1 MINST
6 LKNANILIVDDQQAN
21 IDVLTSL
28 LEFKGYT
35 NLKQTTD
42 SRIVVSLFKESEPD
56 LILLDLMMPHLDGFQ
71 ILEQFKELIPA
82 GTYLPI
88 LVLTADVTP
97 DAKQIA
103 LSGGAS
109 DFLSKPFDLIEVDL
123 RIKNLLKTRFLHQ
136 QLENQNLILEEKVK
150 ERTKELEET
159 NKKLIEAKEKVE
171 QSDKLK
177 SEFLHQM
184 SLEMRTPT
192 NAVLSFTNLLREEM
206 RQKITPDLLE
216 YFNGIDSAGQSLIRT
231 VDLILNVSEMQ
242 ESANKPVFS
251 EFDVVEEIIS
261 KVMLENRKIIEN
273 KGLQFKFTSTI
284 QAAVV
289 TGDKYSIYQILVNL
303 LGNSIKYTKVGDISI
318 IISNTE
324 PGFNIS
330 IEDTGIGISE
340 EFIEMMYHPAMLEEK
355 DGVMRDEGK
364 NLGLALVK
372 KYCDLNGI
380 GLALIKKYCDLNG
393 IVLKIESNK
402 GVGTRF
408 TLVFTG
414 IKVV

>member
-28 LEFKGYT
+28 LEFKKYT

-42 SRIVVSLFKESEPD
+42 SRIVISLFKESEPD
-56 LILLDLMMPHLDGFQ
+56 LILLDLMMPYIDGFQ
-71 ILEQFKELIPA
+71 ILEELKELIPA

-103 LSGGAS
+103 LAGGAS

-123 RIKNLLKTRFLHQ
+123 RIKNLLKTRYLHQ
-136 QLENQNLILEEKVK
+136 QLENQNQILEEKVK
-150 ERTKELEET
+150 ERTKELEVK
-159 NKKLIEAKEKVE
+159 NKELLEAKEKVE

-177 SEFLHQM
+177 SEFLRQM

-206 RQKITPDLLE
+206 LEKITPDLLE
-216 YFNGIDSAGQSLIRT
+216 YFNGIDSAGQALIRT
-231 VDLILNVSEMQ
+231 VDLILNISEMQ
-242 ESANKPVFS
+242 VSTNKPFFG
-251 EFDVVEEIIS
+251 EFDLLKEIIS
-261 KVMLENRKIIEN
+261 KIINEEKKIIEN
-273 KGLQFKFTSTI
+273 KGLKFNFFSAI
-284 QAAVV
+284 PEAVIV
-289 TGDKYSIYQILVNL
+289 GDQYSIYQIFVNL
-303 LGNSIKYTKVGDISI
+303 LGNAIKYTKKGNISI
-318 IISNTE
+318 SISKVEQGINVV
-324 PGFNIS
+324 

-340 EFIEMMYHPAMLEEK
+340 EFMEMMYHPVMQDGSESSIRHEEN
-355 DGVMRDEGK
+355 
-364 NLGLALVK
+364 NLGFTLVK

-380 GLALIKKYCDLNG
+380 GLALVKKYCDMNG
-393 IVLKIESNK
+393 IVITVDSKKVI
-402 GVGTRF
+402 GTKF
-408 TLVFTG
+408 TLVFNRT
-414 IKVV
+414 K

>member
-42 SRIVVSLFKESEPD
+42 SRIVISLFKESEPD
-56 LILLDLMMPHLDGFQ
+56 LILLDLMMPYLDGFQ
-71 ILEQFKELIPA
+71 ILEQLKELVPA

-103 LSGGAS
+103 LAGGAS

-177 SEFLHQM
+177 SEFLRQM

-251 EFDVVEEIIS
+251 EFDVVGEIIN

-273 KGLQFKFTSTI
+273 KGLQFKFTSAI

-289 TGDKYSIYQILVNL
+289 TGDKFSIYQIFVNL
-303 LGNSIKYTKVGDISI
+303 LGNAIKYTKTGEISI

-324 PGFNIS
+324 SGFNIS

-355 DGVMRDEGK
+355 DGAMRDEGK
-364 NLGLALVK
+364 NLGLAIVK

-380 GLALIKKYCDLNG
+380 GLALVRKYCDMNG
-393 IVLKIESNK
+393 IVIKIESNK
-402 GVGTRF
+402 GMGTRF

-414 IKVV
+414 IKVE

>member
-28 LEFKGYT
+28 LELKEYT

-42 SRIVVSLFKESEPD
+42 SRIVISLFKESEPD
-56 LILLDLMMPHLDGFQ
+56 LILLDLMMPYLDGFQ
-71 ILEQFKELIPA
+71 ILEQLKELIPA
-82 GTYLPI
+82 GTYMPI

-103 LSGGAS
+103 LAGGAS

-177 SEFLHQM
+177 SEFLRQM

-206 RQKITPDLLE
+206 QQKITPDLLE

-251 EFDVVEEIIS
+251 EFDVVEEIIN

-273 KGLQFKFTSTI
+273 KGLQFKFTSAI

-289 TGDKYSIYQILVNL
+289 TGDKFSIYQIFVNL
-303 LGNSIKYTKVGDISI
+303 LGNAIKYTKTGEISI
-318 IISNTE
+318 IISNTDS
-324 PGFNIS
+324 GFNVS

-340 EFIEMMYHPAMLEEK
+340 EFIGMMYHPAMLEEK
-355 DGVMRDEGK
+355 DGAMRDEGK
-364 NLGLALVK
+364 NLGLAIVK

-393 IVLKIESNK
+393 IVFKIDSNK
-402 GVGTRF
+402 GMGTRF

-414 IKVV
+414 ITVE

>member
-28 LEFKGYT
+28 LEFKQYT
-35 NLKQTTD
+35 NLQQTTD
-42 SRIVVSLFKESEPD
+42 SRIVISLFKESEPD
-56 LILLDLMMPHLDGFQ
+56 LILLDLMMPYVDGFQ
-71 ILEQFKELIPA
+71 ILEQLKELIPA

-123 RIKNLLKTRFLHQ
+123 RIKNLLHTRFLHQ
-136 QLENQNLILEEKVK
+136 QLENQNQILEERVK
-150 ERTKELEET
+150 ERTKELEVKNRE
-159 NKKLIEAKEKVE
+159 LFAAKEKVE

-177 SEFLHQM
+177 SEFLRQM

-206 RQKITPDLLE
+206 LQKITPDLLE
-216 YFNGIDSAGQSLIRT
+216 YFDGIDSAGQSLIRT

-242 ESANKPVFS
+242 VSTNKPFFS
-251 EFDVVEEIIS
+251 EFDLLKEIIS
-261 KVMLENRKIIEN
+261 KVINEDKKIIEN
-273 KGLQFKFTSTI
+273 KGLKFNFFS
-284 QAAVV
+284 ALPEAVIV
-289 TGDKYSIYQILVNL
+289 GDQYSIHQIFVNL
-303 LGNSIKYTKVGDISI
+303 LGNAIKYTKKGDISI
-318 IISNTE
+318 DLSRNELGIKV
-324 PGFNIS
+324 S

-340 EFIEMMYHPAMLEEK
+340 EFIEMMYHSSMLEEK
-355 DGVMRDEGK
+355 DGSMRDEGN

-393 IVLKIESNK
+393 IVIKIESNK
-402 GVGTRF
+402 GMGTKF
-408 TLVFTG
+408 TLVFTNT
-414 IKVV
+414 K

>member
-1 MINST
+1 MIMMNST

-28 LEFKGYT
+28 LELKEYT
-35 NLKQTTD
+35 SLATTTD
-42 SRIVVSLFKESEPD
+42 SRLVVTMLKDFNPD

-71 ILEQFKELIPA
+71 ILEQLKGLIPA
-82 GTYLPI
+82 GTYVPI

-103 LSGGAS
+103 LAGGAN

-177 SEFLHQM
+177 SEFLRQM

-206 RQKITPDLLE
+206 MNKISPDLLE
-216 YFNGIDSAGQSLIRT
+216 
-231 VDLILNVSEMQ
+231 
-242 ESANKPVFS
+242 
-251 EFDVVEEIIS
+251 
-261 KVMLENRKIIEN
+261 
-273 KGLQFKFTSTI
+273 
-284 QAAVV
+284 
-289 TGDKYSIYQILVNL
+289 
-303 LGNSIKYTKVGDISI
+303 
-318 IISNTE
+318 
-324 PGFNIS
+324 
-330 IEDTGIGISE
+330 
-340 EFIEMMYHPAMLEEK
+340 
-355 DGVMRDEGK
+355 
-364 NLGLALVK
+364 
-372 KYCDLNGI
+372 
-380 GLALIKKYCDLNG
+380 
-393 IVLKIESNK
+393 
-402 GVGTRF
+402 
-408 TLVFTG
+408 
-414 IKVV
+414 

>member
-1 MINST
+1 MNAT

-28 LEFKGYT
+28 LEFKEYT

-42 SRIVVSLFKESEPD
+42 SRIVITLFKESEPD
-56 LILLDLMMPHLDGFQ
+56 LILLDLMMPHLDGFH
-71 ILEQFKELIPA
+71 ILELLKQHIPS

-88 LVLTADVTP
+88 LVLTADVSP

-103 LSGGAS
+103 LAGGAS
-109 DFLSKPFDLIEVDL
+109 DFLSKPFDLVEVDL
-123 RIKNLLKTRFLHQ
+123 RIKNLLHTRYLHQ

-150 ERTKELEET
+150 ERTKELAQT
-159 NKKLIEAKEKVE
+159 NRELIEAKEKVD

-177 SEFLHQM
+177 SEFLRQM

-206 RQKITPDLLE
+206 LQKITPDLLE

-242 ESANKPVFS
+242 VSTNKPFFG
-251 EFDVVEEIIS
+251 EFDLLKEIIG
-261 KVMLENRKIIEN
+261 KIMNEDKKIIEN
-273 KGLQFKFTSTI
+273 KGLIFNFFSTLPEALI
-284 QAAVV
+284 V
-289 TGDKYSIYQILVNL
+289 GDQYSIYQIFVNL
-303 LGNSIKYTKVGDISI
+303 LGNAIKYTKKGEISI
-318 IISNTE
+318 SISKDERGLNVT
-324 PGFNIS
+324 

-340 EFIEMMYHPAMLEEK
+340 EFMEMMYHP
-355 DGVMRDEGK
+355 VMREEEEGA
-364 NLGLALVK
+364 NGFEGNRLGLALVK

-380 GLALIKKYCDLNG
+380 GLALIKRYCDLNG
-393 IVLKIESNK
+393 IIIKVESK
-402 GVGTRF
+402 EVIGTKF
-408 TLVFTG
+408 TLIFART
-414 IKVV
+414 K